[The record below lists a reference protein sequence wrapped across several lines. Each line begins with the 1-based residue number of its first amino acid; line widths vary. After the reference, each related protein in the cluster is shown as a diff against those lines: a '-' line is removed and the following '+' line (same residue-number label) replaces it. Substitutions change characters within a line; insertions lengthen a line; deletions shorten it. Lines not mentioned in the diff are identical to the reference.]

1 VNESYDKTAAL
12 AVLPVVSGGRL
23 QDASL
28 RTWLAQSDLARVA
41 GDVELLSQL
50 AGVLDLPY
58 PEEGLAALRMWGQT
72 GERPTAW
79 IAAAD
84 PVYLEPRLDHLC
96 LHDLSGADIAP
107 NEFRL
112 LIEHLQETLAG
123 DKQFGFIRLGQH
135 GYLCAESPMPTSAVP
150 AYVVNQQVPSDY
162 LPGGQQAAAYRN
174 LLSEV
179 EMSLHDHDVNQ
190 RRVSKGKPPVN
201 SLWLWGGG
209 QAPARVTRSLPAL
222 FCDDPLLLGYW
233 DSANASASLW
243 PGSMADCL
251 KERQNAGFVAVTPV
265 GEESPKFLENC
276 LRQLRTAL
284 RQKHVDRLTLLFRD
298 GVRADIV
305 RSQRLRFWRR
315 DSRLLD

>member
-1 VNESYDKTAAL
+1 VSESYDKSAAL
-12 AVLPVVSGGRL
+12 AVLPAVSGGRL
-23 QDASL
+23 QDVSL
-28 RTWLAQSDLARVA
+28 RTWLAQSDLARVP
-41 GDVELLSQL
+41 GDVELLSQI
-50 AGVLDLPY
+50 AGVLNLPY

-84 PVYLEPRLDHLC
+84 PVYLEPRLDYLC
-96 LHDLSGADIAP
+96 LHDLSAIDVTP
-107 NEFRL
+107 NEFRV

-123 DKQFGFIRLGQH
+123 EQQFGFIRLGPH
-135 GYLCAESPMPTSAVP
+135 GYLSAEAPMPTSGVP
-150 AYVVNQQVPSDY
+150 AYVVNQKVPSDY

-190 RRVSKGKPPVN
+190 RRLAKGKPPVN

-209 QAPARVTRSLPAL
+209 QAPARATKSLPPL
-222 FCDDPLLLGYW
+222 FCEDPLLLGYW
-233 DSANASASLW
+233 DCANASARHW
-243 PGSMADCL
+243 PGTMAACL
-251 KERQNAGFVAVTPV
+251 KERQNSGFVAVTP
-265 GEESPKFLENC
+265 GDENSPEFLENC
-276 LRQLRTAL
+276 LRQLRAAVQ
-284 RQKHVDRLTLLFRD
+284 QKHLDRLTLLFRD
-298 GVRADIV
+298 GLRADIV